1 MNILLSLQFVSVAM
15 RFLREIM
22 ETQKNVFIKSAELG
36 VPFGAILLIAS
47 VAMLFSDKMPLLSS
61 LTFLVAIVAPFVLY
75 FFQRKRYVESNG
87 FAPYSE
93 LWTLGIF
100 TTIGGALIC
109 GLVTYLLITYLRPDF
124 VYEQA
129 QYVADTYRQLPK
141 ESSGSELADIL
152 EKAIKN
158 NLLPTPFDFCAQMFW
173 LTSSLGCVG
182 GAITALIACKIPL
195 KKENNQPVE

>member
-1 MNILLSLQFVSVAM
+1 
-15 RFLREIM
+15 M

-36 VPFGAILLIAS
+36 VPFGCLLIVAS
-47 VAMLFSDKMPLLSS
+47 VSTIFGDRVPLLAV
-61 LTFLVAIVAPFVLY
+61 LAFIVTLVAPIVLY
-75 FFQRKRYVESNG
+75 IYQRKRYVQSNG
-87 FAPYSE
+87 FATFSE

-109 GLVTYLLITYLRPDF
+109 GLVTYGLITYLRPDF

-129 QYVADTYRQLPK
+129 QYVVQAYKDLP
-141 ESSGSELADIL
+141 GSDVKKFVDVL

-158 NLLPTPFDFCAQMFW
+158 NLLPTPFDYCVQMFW

-182 GAITALIACKIPL
+182 GAITALIANKIPL
-195 KKENNQPVE
+195 KSQEK